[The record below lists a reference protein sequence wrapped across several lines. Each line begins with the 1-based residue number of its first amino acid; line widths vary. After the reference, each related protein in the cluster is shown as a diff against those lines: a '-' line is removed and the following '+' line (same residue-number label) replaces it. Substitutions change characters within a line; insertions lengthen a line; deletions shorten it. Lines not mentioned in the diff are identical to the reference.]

1 MSLTS
6 QFLTE
11 LQWRGLIHDS
21 TDLQALDEHLNSGK
35 RSFYIGFDPSSES
48 LTIGN
53 LLAMIMVIRGARA
66 GLNAVVLLGGA
77 TGLIGDPSGKS
88 EERTLLPIEEAQKN
102 AAKHRDLMLGI
113 FKRALNEGQLP
124 RFANNIDW
132 LGKMNAI
139 EFLRDVGKHFS
150 VTEMMRR
157 DSVKRRISG
166 ESGEGLSYTEF
177 SYSLLQ
183 SYDFMQLCK
192 ELDVTLQMGA
202 SDQWGNIVAG
212 IDYVRRILGK
222 TVYALTCPLLLRA
235 DGTKFGKTEKG
246 AVWISAERTS
256 PYQFYQ
262 FLINI
267 ADDEAEKFALF
278 FSLESREF
286 LENLFAEQKAAPHER
301 KLQRHI
307 ARELTSIVHGE
318 EACKGAEAAT
328 QALFSG
334 NVKSLDLK
342 QINEIFA
349 DAPSVNLGLDSL
361 EAGSLSLV
369 SVLAESGLVQSKGQA
384 KKDVANGAISVNG
397 EQVKAD
403 MTLSKE
409 HLLHNSVLLL
419 RRGKKDWR
427 IVRFAPAKQ
436 TSQATT

>member
-1 MSLTS
+1 MSLNS

-21 TDLQALDEHLNSGK
+21 TDLQALDEHLSSGK
-35 RSFYIGFDPSSES
+35 RSFYMGFDPSSES

-53 LLAMIMVIRGARA
+53 LLAMVLVIRGARA
-66 GLNAVVLLGGA
+66 GLNAVVLLGGG

-88 EERTLLPIEEAQKN
+88 EERTLLPIEEAERN
-102 AAKHRDLMLGI
+102 AANQKELMMSI
-113 FKRALNEGQLP
+113 FKRALKEDQLP

-132 LGKMNAI
+132 LGKLNAI

-157 DSVKRRISG
+157 DSVKRRVSG
-166 ESGEGLSYTEF
+166 ETGEGLSYTEF

-183 SYDFMQLCK
+183 SYDYMQLCRDF
-192 ELDVTLQMGA
+192 DVTLQMGA

-246 AVWISAERTS
+246 AIWISAARTS

-262 FLINI
+262 FIINI
-267 ADDEAEKFALF
+267 ADEEAEKFALN

-286 LENLFAEQKAAPHER
+286 LENLFAAHKAAPHER
-301 KLQRHI
+301 KLQRHM
-307 ARELTSIVHGE
+307 ARELTTLVHGE

-334 NVKSLDLK
+334 DVKSLELK
-342 QINEIFA
+342 QIEEIFA
-349 DAPSVNLGLDSL
+349 DAPSVNCGRDQL
-361 EAGSLSLV
+361 EAGALNLV
-369 SVLAESGLVQSKGQA
+369 TVLAESGLVPSKGQA
-384 KKDVANGAISVNG
+384 KKDLPNGAISVNG

-403 MTLSKE
+403 ITLTRE
-409 HLLHNSVLLL
+409 NLLHNSVLLL

-427 IVRFAPAKQ
+427 IVRF
-436 TSQATT
+436 TS